1 MRILLE
7 TCMLQIP
14 PSLKHKKFFYLWLGQ
29 LISITGTQM
38 QLWALFWHVNQ
49 LDKNPI
55 ALGGIGV
62 ARFLPVVI
70 FSLIGGAL
78 ADSVDRR
85 KVMFITQSV
94 AAFLAL
100 GLALFTQFENIT
112 IWHIY
117 LITALQAV
125 VVAFDGPSR
134 QALIPNLLPKK
145 DLPNAFSMTFTAFQA
160 GAVLGPALSGVII
173 ASFGQAAVYYF
184 NAISFA
190 AVLVALFMIGDVPQ
204 SIAERSAGVSLESIK
219 DGFRFILSKPIIFST
234 MLIDFVATFFA
245 SASTLMPIIATQVL
259 QVGVVEYGY
268 LSAASAVGAVAVA
281 LVFSQI
287 KELRN
292 QGKIFL
298 IAVIIFGIAT
308 IVFGFTRSLV
318 VAWIAIAVT
327 GGSDGAST
335 IVRNTIRQLQT
346 PDHVRGRMTS
356 INQIFF
362 MGGPQLGEIEA
373 GSVAQFFG
381 APFAVITGGIGCIV
395 GTLLVA
401 WKWPQLWS
409 YYGDEPIEAGESTPT
424 PSAGASMIA
433 NRVRKQ

>member
-1 MRILLE
+1 MH
-7 TCMLQIP
+7 IP

-38 QLWALFWHVNQ
+38 QLWALFWHINQ
-49 LDKNPI
+49 LDENPM

-62 ARFLPVVI
+62 ARILPVII

-78 ADSVDRR
+78 ADSFDRR
-85 KVMFITQSV
+85 KVMFATQSI
-94 AAFLAL
+94 AAVLAL
-100 GLALFTQFENIT
+100 TLALFTQFGQIT

-117 LITALQAV
+117 VITALQAV

-134 QALIPNLLPKK
+134 QALIPNLLPKE

-160 GAVLGPALSGVII
+160 GAVIGPAISGFFI
-173 ASFGQAAVYYF
+173 AGFGQEAVYYF
-184 NAISFA
+184 NAISFV
-190 AVLVALFMIGDVPQ
+190 AVLVALLLIGDVPQ
-204 SIAERSAGVSLESIK
+204 VIGEKTAGISMEAIK
-219 DGFRFILSKPIIFST
+219 DGIRFILSKPIIFST
-234 MLIDFVATFFA
+234 MMVDFVATFFA
-245 SASTLMPIIATQVL
+245 SASTLMPIIAKDVL
-259 QVGVVEYGY
+259 DVGVVEYGY

-281 LVFSQI
+281 LVISQI
-287 KELRN
+287 KEIRK
-292 QGKIFL
+292 QGMVFVT
-298 IAVIIFGIAT
+298 AVVIFGIAT
-308 IVFGFTRSLV
+308 IIFGITKSFIL
-318 VAWIAIAVT
+318 AWLAIAVT
-327 GGSDGAST
+327 GGADGVST

-373 GSVAQFFG
+373 GAVAQFFG

-395 GTLLVA
+395 GTLLII
-401 WKWPQLWS
+401 WKWPQLRE
-409 YYGDEPIEAGESTPT
+409 YNGDEPILAGSTSTP
-424 PSAGASMIA
+424 SVGASIIS

>member
-1 MRILLE
+1 M
-7 TCMLQIP
+7 QIP

-49 LDKNPI
+49 LDSNPM

-78 ADSVDRR
+78 ADSFDRR
-85 KVMFITQSV
+85 KVMFTTQSV
-94 AAFLAL
+94 AALLAL
-100 GLALFTQFENIT
+100 GLALFTQFERIT

-117 LITALQAV
+117 AITALQAV

-160 GAVLGPALSGVII
+160 GAVLGPALSGIVI

-184 NAISFA
+184 NAISFV

-204 SIAERSAGVSLESIK
+204 VIGEKTAGVSLESIK
-219 DGFRFILSKPIIFST
+219 DGIRFILSKPIIFST
-234 MLIDFVATFFA
+234 MMVDFVATFFA
-245 SASTLMPIIATQVL
+245 SASTLMPIIAKEVL
-259 QVGVVEYGY
+259 NVGVVEYGY

-281 LVFSQI
+281 LVISQV
-287 KELRN
+287 KEIRR
-292 QGKIFL
+292 QGVVFL
-298 IAVIIFGIAT
+298 TAVIIFGIAT
-308 IVFGFTRSLV
+308 IVFGVTKSLV

-327 GGSDGAST
+327 GGADGVST

-373 GSVAQFFG
+373 GAVAQLFG
-381 APFAVITGGIGCIV
+381 APFAVVTGGIGCIA
-395 GTLLVA
+395 GTLLIM
-401 WKWPQLWS
+401 WKWPQLKEFN
-409 YYGDEPIEAGESTPT
+409 GDEPIEAGAPLPSPST
-424 PSAGASMIA
+424 GASIIA